1 LTKYLTKGDFFLII
15 VFSFISI
22 CGFVG
27 IKNLFNT
34 GRHVVV
40 EVEGRHI
47 LELSLNIDTVQKV
60 KGPLGETTI
69 MVKDNK
75 AWIVSS
81 PCPDHLCM
89 KMGKISRKG
98 EIVVCVPNRV
108 ILTISGGGE
117 NNSLDGVTQ

>member
-1 LTKYLTKGDFFLII
+1 LTKYLTKGDIVLII
-15 VFSFISI
+15 IFSFISLF
-22 CGFVG
+22 GFVG
-27 IKNLFNT
+27 IKNLFHT
-34 GRHVVV
+34 GRHLVVQ
-40 EVEGRHI
+40 VEGRRI
-47 LELSLNIDTVQKV
+47 LELSLNIDSVQKV

-75 AWIVSS
+75 AWIYNS

-108 ILTISGGGE
+108 ILTITGSGE
-117 NNSLDGVTQ
+117 SNSLDGVTQ